1 MVYNTYM
8 KFLQNKKNTIMMSAI
23 RYSFVFVFIFALAMP
38 FVVINAAG
46 GTGNSSGGT
55 GVQSG
60 GTGNTSGGTGNS
72 AGGTGGNV
80 RVDTKINNPL
90 GDNIRDIP
98 TFIQALLKIVVLVG
112 IPIVTLAIIYSGFM
126 FVQAQGNAEAL
137 GKAKKNFVYTLI
149 GAALLLGA
157 FVISQAIQGTVD
169 QIITENK

>member
-1 MVYNTYM
+1 
-8 KFLQNKKNTIMMSAI
+8 MSAI
-23 RYSFVFVFIFALAMP
+23 RCSFVFVFMFALAMP
-38 FVVINAAG
+38 FVVIHAA
-46 GTGNSSGGT
+46 TTPATVDNRTTATPATVDNRKTESS
-55 GVQSG
+55 
-60 GTGNTSGGTGNS
+60 
-72 AGGTGGNV
+72 NV

-126 FVQAQGNAEAL
+126 FVQAQGNMEKL
-137 GKAKKNFVYTLI
+137 GDAKRNFVYTLI

-169 QIITENK
+169 QIIRENK